1 MTRGVNSKQLHK
13 PRVHRGIR
21 RIARRK
27 VGDLEIIFY
36 ETHRIYVKYK
46 YGIILCTREFVKER
60 GFYKNNW
67 RPFYRALLRK
77 NIIDMA
83 IIRTLADV
91 MEIDILTATAMPDD
105 YDENNAIL
113 LPEKY
118 KYR

>member
-67 RPFYRALLRK
+67 LPFIVQFYNAK
-77 NIIDMA
+77 NIDIEYV
-83 IIRTLADV
+83 RFLAGKYD
-91 MEIDILTATAMPDD
+91 IDIMSVAETPNIDN
-105 YDENNAIL
+105 ERVKE
-113 LPEKY
+113 LPSDG
-118 KYR
+118 RRR